1 MRVLT
6 EPSRACG
13 SLPLHGIATQREF
26 VPVEAQS
33 DQNLQSTFQDLIT
46 QLPPVKPTDASKH
59 HVVHYSGHIDR
70 RRKRF
75 GVESQ
80 RCSNFNPAPD
90 TILRDRKRFATVTTD
105 ELHG

>member
-1 MRVLT
+1 MN
-6 EPSRACG
+6 
-13 SLPLHGIATQREF
+13 SLHLAEEKCFTC
-26 VPVEAQS
+26 
-33 DQNLQSTFQDLIT
+33 
-46 QLPPVKPTDASKH
+46 
-59 HVVHYSGHIDR
+59 SGHIDR